1 VHRLSVVCQTES
13 SIALGMTGPI
23 YMASLLREIWRR
35 GISAHL
41 DLLDSYGSAW
51 VAAYGGVDVMSS
63 AGYEHE
69 VVVRNFAPGSWP
81 ARLPQG
87 VHIDLA
93 VDEANSSGEADYVLS
108 LIGPPAGGAEAF
120 GGAVT
125 PLPPELRNT
134 LRTAVPGKV
143 GVCLDLDPDGRL
155 VSLVAALTG
164 GAITSAEGISLRAD
178 LTGTNVFYS
187 PLFWERYATCDVLVT
202 SGMAPALVAGAMG
215 IPVLAVANNALQE
228 TRLLAGIAAGRR
240 YYNYLGLLTSLTNAQ
255 IADHVRNMLDYNPIP
270 TPSSSIANRQTAQW
284 ARMAAMHAS
293 GLHDVTTSGSFRV
306 AEWIQQRFIL
316 GRPARPGPTPIFVD
330 RLP

>member
-1 VHRLSVVCQTES
+1 
-13 SIALGMTGPI
+13 MTGPV
-23 YMASLLREIWRR
+23 YMASLLREFRRR

-41 DLLDSYGSAW
+41 DLLDPYGTAW
-51 VAAYGGVDVMSS
+51 MAAYGAVDVMSS

-69 VVVRNFAPGSWP
+69 VVIRNFVPGSWP

-143 GVCLDLDPDGRL
+143 GVCLDLDPNGRL
-155 VSLVAALTG
+155 VSLVGALAG

-178 LTGTNVFYS
+178 LIGANVFYS
-187 PLFWERYATCDVLVT
+187 PLFWERYATCEVLVT

-215 IPVLAVANNALQE
+215 IPVLTVGNSALQE

-240 YYNYLGLLTSLTNAQ
+240 YYNYLGLLSGLANNWIRDRVRDILDADPLSGSLSKTLAW
-255 IADHVRNMLDYNPIP
+255 
-270 TPSSSIANRQTAQW
+270 T
-284 ARMAAMHAS
+284 RMAAMHAS
-293 GLHDVTTSGSFRV
+293 GLHDVTTSGSYRV